1 MSQRSIGL
9 SNGTN
14 LRSSVR
20 PKKFPCKDSQ
30 MPLLISGFTRP
41 FFGIKLIELEYL
53 LNTSF
58 TFIWSIALHLNC
70 SLLKIGILIIGIP
83 NDEVFLF
90 CHVRLPCQHQLF
102 NWHLTLNE
110 YTHNWRLELWQI
122 TFYKEVKIT
131 RMMFHKKTWEHQ
143 NKAEEVVKQIFYGWC
158 SHFHPLHSPSIFF
171 AIVASFTWR
180 APKSLVEPTWGS
192 SM

>member
-102 NWHLTLNE
+102 NWHLYSQWIHTQ
-110 YTHNWRLELWQI
+110 LEAWALANYFLQGGQD
-122 TFYKEVKIT
+122 YKNDVSQEN
-131 RMMFHKKTWEHQ
+131 M
-143 NKAEEVVKQIFYGWC
+143 G
-158 SHFHPLHSPSIFF
+158 
-171 AIVASFTWR
+171 
-180 APKSLVEPTWGS
+180 APK
-192 SM
+192 